1 MKSPLIGGLLS
12 GDITRRSST
21 GSAPHAHRGVDV
33 GKGLGVRDGEGIIRG
48 GGGTRTARAVSGDAL
63 GRGGGGE
70 GGGGG
75 AGGGGGGAGGGG
87 VEKGTRLSQSK
98 SPTIN
103 QSTASYANKYR
114 GSRKKPGSPALLPR
128 IVKVQPSPTDCSV
141 AMSHSSVLKADVNQ
155 VSMQPTGSHSSSNT
169 DGKVTSQGD
178 TLTPLTGLKSYLHP
192 DGLSPL
198 LMSSP
203 TLPLPLDTHLTV
215 LKPLG
220 CSEGPSTGASTGVSD
235 SSSEGS
241 SEASTPGLPGGAA
254 TPPVITRLRSAYSL
268 SLFWPDQPGE
278 PRDMEELSM
287 PSSRDG
293 DNETPA
299 LGETATKEFT
309 GGETHTGPEGCPVKL
324 PTTKKPLM
332 IVVDES
338 LKGDIFETLGAT
350 PVDDEGWDQDS
361 SNSSTPGRDWRTRGV
376 VHSSASEL
384 TISLAAYRNMGVNYS
399 QKKALSYDS
408 QGNDS
413 LGGEVFNGCAIVSRS
428 TDESDP
434 GSLCSESGSFRF
446 SLSHPNMLDLGL
458 KGGDKGEGNRNSN
471 ANTVK
476 TLGTRRVSLVPEGNE
491 NEEDV

>member
-1 MKSPLIGGLLS
+1 MKSPLVGGLIS

-33 GKGLGVRDGEGIIRG
+33 GKGPGVRDGEGVIRG
-48 GGGTRTARAVSGDAL
+48 GGGTRTARAVSGGAL

-70 GGGGG
+70 GGVG
-75 AGGGGGGAGGGG
+75 AGGGGLG
-87 VEKGTRLSQSK
+87 KGTGLPQSK

-103 QSTASYANKYR
+103 QSTISYVNKYR
-114 GSRKKPGSPALLPR
+114 GSRKKPGSPSLLPR
-128 IVKVQPSPTDCSV
+128 IVKVQPSPTDCSE
-141 AMSHSSVLKADVNQ
+141 AMSHPSVLKADVKEG
-155 VSMQPTGSHSSSNT
+155 SLQPTGSHSSSNT

-178 TLTPLTGLKSYLHP
+178 ALTPLTGLKSYLHP
-192 DGLSPL
+192 DCLPPL
-198 LMSSP
+198 LMSTP
-203 TLPLPLDTHLTV
+203 TLPLTLDTHLTV

-220 CSEGPSTGASTGVSD
+220 CSDGPSTGASTGVSD
-235 SSSEGS
+235 RSSEGS
-241 SEASTPGLPGGAA
+241 SEASTPGLPGCTA
-254 TPPVITRLRSAYSL
+254 TPPIITRLRSAYSL

-287 PSSRDG
+287 PSSRDE
-293 DNETPA
+293 DNEMPA
-299 LGETATKEFT
+299 LDETATKELT
-309 GGETHTGPEGCPVKL
+309 RGQTHTGQEGCPVKL
-324 PTTKKPLM
+324 STIKKPLM

-338 LKGDIFETLGAT
+338 SKGDIFETLGAT

-361 SNSSTPGRDWRTRGV
+361 SNSSTPGRDWRNKGE

-384 TISLAAYRNMGVNYS
+384 TISLAAYSSIGVNYS

-434 GSLCSESGSFRF
+434 GSLGSESGSFRY
-446 SLSHPNMLDLGL
+446 SLSHPNMQDLGL
-458 KGGDKGEGNRNSN
+458 KVGDKSEGNRNSN

-491 NEEDV
+491 NEEDI